1 MRALK
6 PQLRIVAP
14 KKLGQRLDLLRVEL
28 AVDRVLDVDVV
39 PRKVEQ
45 RGQAS
50 RKVQSVLGQA
60 ASRVVERIS
69 VEIGN
74 SLKKVGT

>member
-39 PRKVEQ
+39 PREVEQ

-50 RKVQSVLGQA
+50 GKVQSVLGQA

-74 SLKKVGT
+74 SLKR